1 MLAATSGRPRHWR
14 RALVLAA
21 AGVLVA
27 GGGLLAWWISRPP
40 AFHEPAGV
48 SALVPEIARA
58 VPASLREHD
67 VPGASVAV
75 VRQGEVR
82 WTGAYGVADTR
93 TRMPMTPETVM
104 QIASVSKP
112 LAAYTVVRLA
122 RAGRVELDAPIE
134 RLTAGWR
141 LPESEFDAQ
150 EVTLRRLLSHTAGI
164 NVSGY
169 QGLRPGSPLPS
180 TEASLAGASGAGTAR
195 IVDARGREWRYSG
208 GGYTLGQL
216 AVERA
221 TGEPYSRVVERQVLR
236 PLGMARTG
244 FDCTTSESPP
254 RGAASG
260 HDAAGKPM
268 PRLRYAEQAA
278 AGVCSTAGDMGR
290 FAAALMR
297 GPIAT
302 AMAAPAPATDGKYG
316 LGLHIE
322 RLRDGTKR
330 LWHDGSNRGWQ
341 AQLEVFPDRDW
352 ALVMLTNGDNGRHVI
367 ADVARLIVR

>member
-1 MLAATSGRPRHWR
+1 M
-14 RALVLAA
+14 LAA

-48 SALVPEIARA
+48 SALVREIARA
-58 VPASLREHD
+58 VPASLHEHD

-82 WTGAYGVADTR
+82 WTGAYGLADAR

-112 LAAYTVVRLA
+112 VAAYTVVRLA

-141 LPESEFDAQ
+141 LPESEFDA
-150 EVTLRRLLSHTAGI
+150 EDVTLRRLLSHTASI

-180 TEASLAGASGAGTAR
+180 TEASLAGASGADKVR
-195 IVDARGREWRYSG
+195 IVAAPGRDWRYSG

-216 AVERA
+216 VVERA
-221 TGEPYSRVVERQVLR
+221 AGEPYSRVVERQVLR

-268 PRLRYAEQAA
+268 PRFRYAEQAA

-290 FAAALMR
+290 LAAALMG

-302 AMAAPAPATDGKYG
+302 AMAARSPATNGKYG
-316 LGLHIE
+316 LGLHLE
-322 RLRDGTKR
+322 RLRDGTRR

-341 AQLEVFPDRDW
+341 ARLEVFPDRAW
-352 ALVMLTNGDNGRHVI
+352 ALVILTNGDNGRHVI
-367 ADVARLIVR
+367 ADVTRLIVR

>member
-1 MLAATSGRPRHWR
+1 MVGATSGRRRHR
-14 RALVLAA
+14 RRLVVLAA

-40 AFHEPAGV
+40 AFHEPGSV
-48 SALVPEIARA
+48 SALVGEIDRA

-75 VRQGEVR
+75 VRHGAIR
-82 WTGAYGVADTR
+82 WAAAYGVTDAR
-93 TRMPMTPETVM
+93 TRIPMTPETVM

-112 LAAYTVVRLA
+112 VAAYTVVRLA
-122 RAGRVELDAPIE
+122 QAGRVELDAPIE
-134 RLTAGWR
+134 RSTAGWR
-141 LPESEFDAQ
+141 LPASEFDAR

-169 QGLRPGSPLPS
+169 PGQRRGSPLPS
-180 TEASLAGASGAGTAR
+180 TEASLAGAAGTVEVR
-195 IVDARGREWRYSG
+195 IVDAPGSEWRYSG
-208 GGYTLGQL
+208 GGYTLAQL

-221 TGEPYSRVVERQVLR
+221 TGEPYSRVVERLVVR

-244 FDCTTSESPP
+244 FGCTASEDPP
-254 RGAASG
+254 PGGASG
-260 HDAAGKPM
+260 HDADGK
-268 PRLRYAEQAA
+268 RLPAYRFAEQAA
-278 AGVCSTAGDMGR
+278 GGVCSTAGDMGR

-302 AMAAPAPATDGKYG
+302 AMAAPAPATDAEYG
-316 LGLHIE
+316 LGLHVE
-322 RLRDGTKR
+322 RLRDGTRR
-330 LWHDGSNRGWQ
+330 LWHDGSNPGWQ

-352 ALVMLTNGDNGRHVI
+352 ALVILTNGDDGKHVI
-367 ADVARLIVR
+367 ADVTRLIVH